1 MNDSKDLYDIASDIM
16 DKVSRAA
23 DGGSYEGLSRTIE
36 DDMDRL
42 RRDHPSGR
50 RTSAFLTRRPG
61 KAVPIIKQLFG
72 WPLFIFLVLC
82 AISTLSDGMSGG
94 ALFYL
99 VLSAPF
105 GWLATSGLRQKRLA
119 ENFYAFAR
127 VIGNAEY
134 MSVAELAGRT
144 GQSAQAVQR
153 SLAAMMKAGL
163 LPTARFDDDRLT
175 LILTDQAWNQYSQA
189 RAAYLD
195 RQKSEAAASAPA
207 QEKTQTVAD
216 ECAAFSRQIREA
228 NDRIPD
234 PAMSAKLDKL
244 EAITARIADRARR
257 DPSSAAN
264 LRKFLNYYVPTTRK
278 LLDAYVVL
286 DLQVAAGDNITGTK
300 REIEEAMDAIIRAY
314 ETILDS
320 LFEDVA
326 WDISS
331 DISVMKAMM
340 AQDGLAGDDL
350 KDAQTKESEQD
361 E

>member
-23 DGGSYEGLSRTIE
+23 DGGSYEGLSRTID

-42 RRDHPSGR
+42 QRNRPGSR

-61 KAVPIIKQLFG
+61 KAAPIIKQLFG
-72 WPLFIFLVLC
+72 WPCFIFLVLC
-82 AISTLSDGMSGG
+82 AISILPNDTPGG
-94 ALFYL
+94 VLFFL
-99 VLSAPF
+99 ALSAPF
-105 GWLATSGLRQKRLA
+105 GWLAYTGLRQKRLT
-119 ENFYAFAR
+119 EDFYAYAR

-144 GQSAQAVQR
+144 GQTAQSVQK

-163 LPTARFDDDRLT
+163 LPTARFDDERLT

-216 ECAAFSRQIREA
+216 ECAAFSRQIRAA

-234 PAMSAKLDKL
+234 PVMSAKLDKL
-244 EAITARIADRARR
+244 EAITARIADRAGR
-257 DPSSAAN
+257 DPASAAS

-278 LLDAYVVL
+278 LLDAYVLL
-286 DLQVAAGDNITGTK
+286 DRQVAAGDNIAGTK
-300 REIEEAMDAIIRAY
+300 RQIEEAMDAIIRAY

-331 DISVMKAMM
+331 DISVMKTMM
-340 AQDGLAGDDL
+340 AQDGLAGDAL
-350 KDAQTKESEQD
+350 KDAQPKASE
-361 E
+361 EK